1 MSVNLLRVASLAA
14 TLGLSITAHAGDIIK
29 DRSPDGR
36 FALQLS
42 ADPDEFVL
50 ALIDLGTHKELVS
63 LNSFESPY
71 ANHSSLLW
79 SPDSKRV
86 AYTEDSRR
94 GGYTTVYQQK
104 GDGFEKLKL
113 PELPDC
119 EAKHVQKVYE
129 ASLSAE
135 RWLNAST
142 LVLLNRGGWTTE
154 DGGDGECEKSVT
166 ITFDAK
172 GKASIQK
179 VRSTSARELADR
191 AKAEEFFENGATKS
205 SNGDK
210 AGAIAD
216 YTRAITLDPK
226 NVNAYNNR
234 GTEKQ
239 NAGDITGA
247 LADFSRAIEINPREP
262 DPYYNRSAIYFLKH
276 DWKKALSDLRRHD
289 ELNQEDEDAPPLIWA
304 AQARLGEKEAA
315 DRGLSGFVADH
326 PEQAGSFYTEIDNF
340 LLGKMSEKDLLAAAD
355 SVEEKKGVEPQCEA
369 WYYAGLK
376 RLLNGDKAGATEAFR
391 KAVATAEKAT
401 NEYDFAEAELKDLGR

>member
-14 TLGLSITAHAGDIIK
+14 ILGLSITAHAGDIIK

-42 ADPDEFVL
+42 ADQDQFELGLVN
-50 ALIDLGTHKELVS
+50 LGTHKELVS
-63 LNSFESPY
+63 LASLGSPY
-71 ANHSSLLW
+71 AKHSHLIW

-104 GDGFEKLKL
+104 GDGFEEVKL
-113 PELPDC
+113 PKLPDC

-129 ASLSAE
+129 ASVSAE

-142 LVLLNRGGWTTE
+142 LMLLSRGGWTTE

-166 ITFDAK
+166 ITFNAN
-172 GKASIQK
+172 GKPSIQK

-191 AKAEEFFENGATKS
+191 AKAEQLFESGATKATD
-205 SNGDK
+205 GDR

-216 YTRAITLDPK
+216 YTRAIKLDPK

-234 GTEKQ
+234 GSEKQ
-239 NAGDITGA
+239 NAGDIAGA
-247 LADFSRAIEINPREP
+247 LADFSRAIEINPLEP
-262 DPYYNRSAIYFLKH
+262 DPYYNRGTIYFLKH

-289 ELNQEDEDAPPLIWA
+289 ELNEEDEDAPPLIWA
-304 AQARLGEKEAA
+304 AQATLGEKEAA
-315 DRGLSGFVADH
+315 DRGLSSFVADH
-326 PEQAGSFYTEIDNF
+326 PAQTKPFYTEIDNF
-340 LLGKMSEKDLLAAAD
+340 LLGKMSEQELLAAN
-355 SVEEKKGVEPQCEA
+355 SVEEHPEQQCEA
-369 WYYAGLK
+369 WYYVGLK
-376 RLLNGDKAGATEAFR
+376 HLLKGDRAGAAEAFR
-391 KAVATAEKAT
+391 KAVAAGDKTT
-401 NEYDFAEAELKDLGR
+401 NEYDFAEAELKDLRNP